1 MNPWD
6 SRYRWYGWL
15 TLIDYRF
22 FQRALILGPERMQF
36 YLVLAALGLGLI
48 SLAGY
53 KAVERKRQMEERRR
67 RTLADIRAAL
77 DA

>member
-1 MNPWD
+1 
-6 SRYRWYGWL
+6 
-15 TLIDYRF
+15 
-22 FQRALILGPERMQF
+22 MQF

-53 KAVERKRQMEERRR
+53 MAVERKRQMERRR
-67 RTLADIRAAL
+67 RALANIRAAL

>member
-1 MNPWD
+1 
-6 SRYRWYGWL
+6 
-15 TLIDYRF
+15 
-22 FQRALILGPERMQF
+22 MQF

-53 KAVERKRQMEERRR
+53 KAVEKKRQMEERRR
-67 RTLADIRAAL
+67 RTLANIRAAL